1 MRVLPSEAHV
11 VPSREPACGQTRDP
25 RLVDRREF
33 VATCAMFSAAFLAG
47 CASMVTHPV
56 PVASGKIQ
64 LALRQY
70 PELAKS
76 DGAVKLQPAG
86 QEDPIYV
93 LAHGGDFV
101 AVSPICTH
109 RGCTVDVHG
118 ERLVCPCHGST
129 YDRSGNVLKG
139 PAQRALTRYP
149 VSRAADTLFIQLT

>member
-1 MRVLPSEAHV
+1 MKAVIPNAARDLHV
-11 VPSREPACGQTRDP
+11 IE
-25 RLVDRREF
+25 LDRRGF
-33 VATCAMFSAAFLAG
+33 VASCAMLSAAFLAG

-64 LALRQY
+64 LALGQY
-70 PELAKS
+70 PELAKP

-86 QEDPIYV
+86 LEDPIYV
-93 LAHGGDFV
+93 LALGGDFV

-129 YDRSGNVLKG
+129 YDREGKVLKG
-139 PAQRALTRYP
+139 PAQRPLTRYG
-149 VSRAADTLFIQLT
+149 VTREANTLLIQVA